1 MYTSPD
7 RMGQNIT
14 NTSVSEY
21 EEFQMEEIV
30 PDFILVTTYFILAVI
45 WSLRSYIR

>member
-1 MYTSPD
+1 
-7 RMGQNIT
+7 MGQNIT

-30 PDFILVTTYFILAVI
+30 PNINVSFLAGNKRI
-45 WSLRSYIR
+45 GNL